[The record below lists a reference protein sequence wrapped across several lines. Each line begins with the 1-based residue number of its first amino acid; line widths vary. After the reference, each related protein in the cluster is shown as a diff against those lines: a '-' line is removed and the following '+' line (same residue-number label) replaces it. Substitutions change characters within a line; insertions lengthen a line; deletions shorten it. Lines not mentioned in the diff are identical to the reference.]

1 MNKLTWAGGNDATA
15 FEIDSRSSL
24 LFPEVLADSALVAVV
39 GNGCEVTVL
48 ARRGSFLFDEVTVVV
63 VAHSCSNKLITGSA
77 WLESKSTTSRKPP
90 KSSPFSLL
98 MTVWA
103 ISFEAN

>member
-1 MNKLTWAGGNDATA
+1 
-15 FEIDSRSSL
+15 
-24 LFPEVLADSALVAVV
+24 
-39 GNGCEVTVL
+39 
-48 ARRGSFLFDEVTVVV
+48 VTVVV